1 MSLPNHLQLGDDNF
15 LNLQNY
21 GSDPDF
27 LYFSSLK
34 ETVGVCEK
42 SIQHDVKELNLSTP
56 FESLNQTVDFS
67 ESALE
72 KLREKSIKQIDQ
84 QTNIFTKSLKN
95 QNSEYHFRNS
105 IQINQNLKNKSQNSF
120 GLVEDFDS
128 EIQKIKDC
136 ALDQWNFNK
145 LKGNNPSKWPFD
157 LSDFIK
163 DIKKQPLLSQFN
175 EPEFFNQEF
184 INKVK
189 QVIKQN
195 LAVLQESQVDQK
207 NRKSA
212 LDLIIDSTIAIFY
225 VNFNRGS
232 FEDLVQLLDIIEES
246 KQLLTDAEQD
256 IFIQRFSAV
265 VNPCFDKIEKQIKMG
280 SKLHYMRNLC
290 DQGGFKVSSFQQ
302 FCKQSF
308 FTTSMTTDGTYL
320 YIYISSAD
328 GGIYK
333 IGTGNDN
340 TIPGK
345 VYVSQQVSK
354 QEEICWIYLKGS
366 LYLRTSTKEQSGLI
380 DIYNCDTL
388 ELVDTIQ
395 LKNEDI
401 FEGTQQQQLNKNFP
415 LLSDGDYLYII
426 GKKIVVQN
434 LKETKA
440 PEAKDLIP
448 APPPPFTNL
457 TQINEDKKKEKIK
470 APEQPQV
477 EEQAAQKIV
486 KKIKAKATKSNTP
499 ATTQIQPPEDNEQIR
514 MIEFY
519 LYKYDIE
526 SPMIEKKKEK
536 VEEEFI
542 QIDEYQLLGIQE
554 QYQPDL
560 NKQPS
565 QVQQQ
570 QQPQQ
575 QPQDQNQEK
584 QQPDQEKNQQQQ
596 PEQKKE
602 EEQQKQNSTQS
613 LEKESKKI
621 DVNKIQEEQKKD
633 GSKTTIPQ
641 TPSSKQEIKKEQ
653 KKVKYGI
660 IQKTLLAQ
668 SEIAQ
673 ETQKTIKNTS
683 DIVVKEYSI
692 ILPLNVSCSLW
703 TMNKDQITLYSEQ
716 GIKIFSKNPKDIHEI
731 DPQAYFKFMKS
742 IKNNENVSE
751 ANNQFLNK
759 IFQGDEQS
767 INSLKESNDFLAKFN
782 HTIRFTSKDKSA
794 TMYQEIQ
801 KSFQQNNQQ
810 ILQHNGQTSLQIEG
824 KKLSM
829 KKEESVRKDS
839 STQPLVAAATAADK
853 KAQCSL
859 GKKLM
864 KTTLIT
870 KLDNN
875 KKIHQNNPSYHV
887 CYDIKNGVYYVLN
900 WLLNPYTNVFP
911 SLITLVYDQNKYID
925 QKIHSYIDKVEAL
938 SRFSTNLTVQNEN
951 QTSNNHHIFEEF
963 SIHFMKKLLVLQR
976 YRLEFPWKL
985 NRWDYTYGYS
995 LSELNSKKSNSSSS
1009 LSSIAAEEKKILSRQ
1024 KTKLLQRL
1032 NKQLEYQ
1039 KPLIQ
1044 KEREQLKS
1052 QYKALREI
1060 QKIYAFCIN
1069 GSLETFNYIYQKIVS
1084 FLDKFDKS
1092 SNLAQRKA
1100 TLLLTSLFYWLKH
1113 CQLLAIREQSIDEN
1127 FSLLIQKFFSLL
1139 QDQQV
1144 SLDIKQIIV
1153 MIIHESWS
1161 FLTKNHQNQINILN
1175 QIKNIQSNIKDTT
1188 LSENLNWIEIL
1199 YKNQVD
1205 VCQSIIKDFPLK
1217 EYMVEQI
1224 KEQDVIDQVDQNTNF
1239 NNIYRRNR
1247 YLKVTQ
1253 KTFCEP
1259 LARLLFDDIT
1269 YGKELLIYHS
1279 SFEDLY
1285 DQLFVYPQ
1293 KSPKAQENSQQDAQK
1308 KETEEEEEEDIYI
1321 SQSQIE
1327 QHKEYSQ
1334 TFWKM
1339 IEDEAISSC
1348 SVSDS
1353 NTQQQKFQSGLLLWK
1368 LVRYL
1373 IEEFQMQL
1381 LKIKNG
1387 QIEWEQRNKI
1397 SKKFINLIE
1406 SALECLAQNIKTLQ
1420 AASKDYLRQL
1430 IQQINGCLALYLQ
1443 LSFAS
1448 SISVYPKSID
1458 IFYTLK
1464 KIFAHMKKVLMVEK
1478 GAPQQNDG
1486 TVNQE
1491 QNENLPS
1498 ELCFAE
1504 NIYANHSEGLDQ
1516 TIEKV
1521 FETNHPY
1528 ERGKVIQFE
1537 QNMFPGAI
1545 AIAIHF
1551 DKRCQSDA
1559 SNDFLQ
1565 ISGWYDY
1572 QKGTQT
1578 GYNIQSREG
1587 LGKTFKL
1594 SGKAVPKRQLI
1605 LLGNIIQ
1612 VEFHSSGHA
1621 KDEKSL
1627 SRWGYK
1633 ISARPIYG
1641 MNKKMWSEDEASEEF
1656 KKIIDIF
1663 GNEDLLTEWLNTMKL
1678 CIISISEAIKNI
1690 SQNSIVPAKEKNL
1703 NSFLK
1708 LAILKNG
1715 YSSKN
1720 REDYLV
1726 RFEDFSTNPAQGLWD
1741 ISNVVATQ
1749 GFEQALAIFQ
1759 KFQVLT
1765 AHENTHSSLKQ
1776 EMYSKLYRQ
1785 LSDDYVERCFK
1796 FNFYKEKQEQH
1807 QDAEPTVASINWNVQ
1822 VTNQILSSYIKQ
1834 IQEKQGEFYNFY
1846 QEVTSKLKDPTQYT
1860 HEKIRPTF
1868 KKEFKELWFQCEALL
1883 FLACLYHCGLI
1894 QIGLSQSK
1902 EYIIDHLQ
1910 GLQTTRNEIIA
1921 KMLNLV
1927 QQEKEFQHTIESLY
1941 EAKVEFDDEQNKMLE
1956 EKKAKLEK
1964 IQKEEQLKKKQQE
1977 EAAQKPAILSK
1988 PTEKIIKQG
1997 KKIKFVRQG
2006 PPASSTDK
2014 AKSSLPQKDVVN
2026 QASSQKTEKDSEKE
2040 QQKLQNGEK
2049 RVPKRV
2055 ERIEDDNEEEKEQIE
2070 SDEEIQ
2076 EDIEYNRQLKRTA
2089 SRKALNKQMSYKEE
2103 EQQFQPELETFLW
2116 DKFQKRYGGGNNDA
2130 LKQLCESRNI
2140 SYDEDDILTTT
2151 KKIYNIC
2158 KQTLMKLVKNQKEA
2172 SKTQNGSQ
2180 SQLQI
2185 LEQRSAYEKIGVQI
2199 AQKCLFLLSLNYK
2212 QAYAQSTLSQTNQ
2225 SIDGSVTDVMDDLPD
2240 LAGGLS
2246 RGDSTFSDLDIKPVG
2261 VNRSISQPINE
2272 KTIDKDK
2279 LRSFRAWV
2287 DSYQKWKQYRKQD
2300 DVPEIFEQ
2308 TEEYNE
2314 LYSTYNYNPLKSIA
2328 FFLCSNVQC
2337 DDIKTILDH
2346 QDYRCS
2352 RRIASISLLNSVYP
2366 LASNTCFERYVIGI
2380 VNDLLGCDLH
2390 QDVTCAGRNLKELY
2404 VEELKTSFTKSI
2416 EVINKKVEKMMK
2428 IRLQDMIIQLQKVKF
2443 ENKMNIGLNGVLQ
2456 EQLKTINLALADI
2469 LTMVSG
2475 TSDLLWKIR
2484 RLTSQGNSQSG
2495 STSSNPQNYDQ
2506 YWAGLNTFFS
2516 NLLSVGLISTSFSQM
2531 YNKFEDIV
2539 LLVNYM
2545 NHLVENILNKV
2556 IQSAPYRYV
2565 EVLIEVIHN
2574 HITKEFGLQK
2584 IANREENKKENYEI
2598 NARIFLRIFD
2608 PVGQLRLS
2616 FLLQT
2621 LEYCLSKRY
2630 SPMREKQKQ
2639 AKKNVTSE
2647 LPIFYELTQS
2657 LLFYAY
2663 QSETPVQVRLVL
2675 RCLKRL
2681 SHLFIVNQEQNEN
2694 NNILSSP
2701 FNPKYFF
2708 YEVQNLQEISI
2719 HCSKELQQN
2728 YMQILQSIPKPELKK
2743 TYLEYSKP
2751 SSKVFPLHYINLLF
2765 EKIGNYILNE
2775 KSEQNE
2781 PSLRKSLIKLL
2792 TRVQI
2797 SNQFKNRNSSLY
2809 LTFNSDQNKKRDK
2822 NIPVAEKSDNQSNSY
2837 IVLGQLSEEEDLT
2850 FLLKV
2855 LYYWE
2860 ELYPTSTSLSLPKTV
2875 ETYLEQKKILD
2886 QKKETLQK
2894 VLFVYFFQIFN
2905 YYQLFFQTTATQN
2918 QAEKADADA
2927 SSAHT
2932 QRLHKLMDKIFIALP
2947 EINGISE
2954 KEEEL
2959 PVGWQLNYIGLFND
2973 LTVFQGDTKRGKIKK
2988 KVKQVWQNLGIATL
3002 MKKMDQA
3009 DKDIKEFEE
3018 ADTIETKME
3027 IIKAKNFIH
3036 RIQAHLKD
3044 IQTIASLF
3052 NIFGYGPMFD
3062 FLPQDKAQELASLV
3076 NYGIKN
3082 QLKPIPLDGIKE
3094 SYKKI
3099 IDPNDISLPRTEK
3112 KSVVAKDIEH
3122 EKQSQMVVQ
3131 ICSGSIF
3138 PQYEIGIDIITSL
3151 SSKESFFTEA
3161 NAQSI
3166 IQTHCKGG
3174 QSTNNIVSDLI
3185 EFFRYLCIN
3194 NQSQFNL
3201 QQDNLKLSLESIIT
3215 KNWESEFSPLDRSVI
3230 TGILNVVGGWPQ
3242 SVRQTAKCIL
3252 NNVDYE
3258 QDTEC
3263 VLSGGIGSGQQKCNI
3278 ISTCSPTV
3286 AVQTVQLRNIT
3297 PMYEEEWAIDKFDC
3311 FSELFQAIQKCAVLM
3326 NGANIGQSQKQKT
3339 PEPKKVEEQ
3348 KEQKLVEE
3356 SEKLKPG
3363 SESEKQ
3369 EQEIPDSKE
3378 TAQNQQSSP
3387 PETSKQESESKAIAE
3402 EEEKVL
3408 QQQYQW
3414 RIRVGLLM
3422 RFLLQIAN
3430 KLEWNRAVEK
3440 NLLTKEQGLKL
3451 LEIIDSMC
3459 KQGLSQEKMNSIA
3472 CEEEFISSWEQY
3484 IDKNQSAL
3492 EWIKFPKM
3500 FNRQKKKYNFL
3511 KDSSENFPSLK
3522 KLTSSQ
3528 AADETGDLREFIFS
3542 PSPYIEQLPQDQ
3554 PEISENKL
3562 LKYWEKFVI
3571 PKIYDFVKSTLK
3583 PYELEDFFEQ
3593 IRYPL
3598 RKGDQTRAMNVAY
3611 IICEKNLPSGVVLPD
3626 ANHDWST
3633 ISIEDVRVGQWL
3645 LACIINK
3652 KTNSLLTPFFSREK
3666 QLAGGIT
3673 NIPVLAIGIDAR
3685 NSAVLCLYQDHDRS
3699 HLISVWIPVTC
3710 LKNPEQPIRPPASSY
3725 SVNYI
3730 SETFLQSMIRS
3741 ITVLSRQVLLQ
3752 FFSLGTNALTQLP
3765 TVDVLVKENNLLND
3779 LRLSFLEIIR
3789 SSIIEEIVD
3798 DPLFGWIKTNGSILY
3813 LQSDLYKQIKQSH
3826 SHISFVP
3833 KQENDQF
3840 AQLRS
3845 HIKHDTSAH
3854 HDHQAHLY
3862 PFKKLRQIQ
3871 HFIDWAG
3878 LENKTTINLLFD
3890 FIMQSFKPQ
3899 ITLINRY
3906 VQDINIVNLAQTNSP
3921 DGQVQNSSN
3930 SKPFRLCQFEGPDA
3944 EQIGAIILSFRKDAF
3959 LGVYSG
3965 LKFFEDEL
3973 GINKISQLNAGK
3985 QSKKSIEPMI
3995 FKGRDVYCSYYF
4007 NKHQLSPLEQD
4018 SNQSTLPCVIYGIP
4032 KDWNMVCWLIDSV
4045 SSSLMKNK
4053 DDKES
4058 LEKLGKIM
4066 TLLTDSF
4073 DYLKGPCIVKQLLAK
4088 LIIRTARKLR
4098 FLVRSQIYSGVLTPH
4113 SNELIKQHWQVFGVK
4128 QEFIKNNITK
4138 ANEIKARFNQDTN
4151 LYSSFTQDYIEMLQT
4166 LTVPIL
4172 HQKDDLFT
4180 INPKQLLSDNQDSQ
4194 NLPKWLEVGA
4204 NLQILMNFFEDQG
4217 LLSNEIYTKFL
4228 NIQVEFENLQQERI
4242 VMIKN
4247 LPSEWTIE
4255 ETRSHVLFVLEKSKL
4270 RVLNPSSDIFVL
4282 SEDQYKHLQSKQKQ
4296 SDELEVPQN
4305 QQSIQSK
4312 SQKMCIVIPDGSA
4325 VLDLEEVAQEKKR
4338 EQEEKEK
4345 LEVQQN
4351 GTDKEAEGS
4360 QAQQSQAQAHPE
4372 FWSCET
4378 CTLQN
4383 VWESQIC
4390 DACESPKPEN
4400 IPLQNDDKGGDD
4412 KKENENLQDS
4422 EANEI
4427 PLDEILENERK
4438 EEIEKVNKFLE
4449 NMKSFVN
4456 DYYASKKQALSNQI
4470 TELVNQKKIL
4480 DDTFNK
4486 EKDQLEQEIKKKSL
4500 KDQKKLEKQ
4509 KLLEESRKRKEDKRK
4524 SSSKKQSKDSSVRN
4538 STVSSNNATGS
4549 NLQEQI
4555 TLQQLEEQL
4564 KNEETKY
4571 SSQTQEI
4578 DQKKQKID
4586 SEIQAI
4592 EQLQDSCLT
4601 LSGQN
4606 SVIQNQHTQLLERF
4620 LCLRFLDESQVKVKQ
4635 SVLNKFDQRCQNLS
4649 SRFLEELANQLN
4661 ISEYRNHKNIQNKFI
4676 SLILDGKAMEAIKIL
4691 SKLGLDI
4698 HLDYVAHTKGDQ
4710 KLVLPA
4716 QLLSQLVQFVEIE
4729 VCKETKMVLK
4739 YNSTNIRFHLSSYN
4753 LSEHE
4758 NPIGYSSESSVLPY
4772 KKLTEQPLADL
4783 RFSWALLKLIN
4794 KFLQQNVSLLNMSSK
4809 EEPLDSHTQAQKYK
4823 NGGKLHLSISDQL
4836 SENRSFWLSPIKID
4850 LSQKVL
4856 NMTSIKRDSVPK
4868 VQVERLKLQRASDA
4882 AAQAVSSQGQ
4892 NQANDIFSHHNTKT
4906 QNFKNIVSNL
4916 HKEDFLFTKAFDQIK
4931 DFSVTLLRP
4940 VKPTG
4945 TDPFIAFETIFK
4957 GELVMGE
4964 SGPYR
4969 QFFADIS
4976 SELQPNVL
4984 SAHQRQLNLLLPST
4998 NNLSKLGDARDKY
5011 VVNPSAKSSYQLQLF
5026 EFLGVLM
5033 GTCVRTGTH
5042 LTLDLPQIL
5051 WKQLVGEEITLDDLE
5066 EVDRPVFDMIKFID
5080 SCEKTVFQESFF
5092 ETYTT
5097 TLSDL
5102 STKELK
5108 KNGSKINV
5116 TYEDRQDYIARV
5128 VEAKIRESS
5137 LQIQAIKNGLT
5148 QIVPQSL
5155 LNTVRSADLE
5165 MWVCGRKRVDF
5176 DLLKRHTIYS
5186 PSINENTPHIKYLW
5200 EVLHELSH
5208 TESLRFVK
5216 FCWGQERLPANDE
5229 EFERNQIRFMIKPA
5243 TYQTYQPD
5251 KALPKADTC
5260 FFNLELPAYTTKQAL
5275 KTQLLIAINTDCDSM
5290 NAEDPIVLDPEPNY
5304 GGDPGNYSSDEE
5316 CE

>member
-1 MSLPNHLQLGDDNF
+1 MSLPNHIQLGDDNF

-56 FESLNQTVDFS
+56 FESLNQTVEFS

-95 QNSEYHFRNS
+95 QTSEYHFRNS
-105 IQINQNLKNKSQNSF
+105 IQINQNLKNKCQNSF

-232 FEDLVQLLDIIEES
+232 FEDLIQLLDIIEES
-246 KQLLTDAEQD
+246 KQLLNEAEQD
-256 IFIQRFSAV
+256 TFIQRFSAV
-265 VNPCFDKIEKQIKMG
+265 INPCFDKIEKQIKMG

-302 FCKQSF
+302 FYKQSF

-333 IGTGNDN
+333 IGTGNNN

-354 QEEICWIYLKGS
+354 SEEVCWVYLKGS

-401 FEGTQQQQLNKNFP
+401 FEGAQQQQLNKNFP

-426 GKKIVVQN
+426 GKKLVVQN

-440 PEAKDLIP
+440 AETKDQIP
-448 APPPPFTNL
+448 VPPPQNL
-457 TQINEDKKKEKIK
+457 TQISEEKKKEKIK
-470 APEQPQV
+470 GAEQPQA
-477 EEQAAQKIV
+477 EEQAAQKLV
-486 KKIKAKATKSNTP
+486 KKIKAKATKASTST
-499 ATTQIQPPEDNEQIR
+499 TTQTQPPEDNEQIR

-536 VEEEFI
+536 VEEELI

-554 QYQPDL
+554 QYQIDL

-570 QQPQQ
+570 QAQQ

-584 QQPDQEKNQQQQ
+584 QQPDQEKNQQQ
-596 PEQKKE
+596 PEQKKD
-602 EEQQKQNSTQS
+602 EEQQKENGAQL

-641 TPSSKQEIKKEQ
+641 TPSSKKEQ

-673 ETQKTIKNTS
+673 ETQKNIKNTS
-683 DIVVKEYSI
+683 DIVVKEFSI
-692 ILPLNVSCSLW
+692 ILPLNVSSSLW

-731 DPQAYFKFMKS
+731 DPQAYFKFMNS
-742 IKNNENVSE
+742 LKNNENEAE

-759 IFQGDEQS
+759 LFQGDEQS
-767 INSLKESNDFLAKFN
+767 ISSLKESNDFLAKFN
-782 HTIRFTSKDKSA
+782 HTIRFTSKDKS
-794 TMYQEIQ
+794 TTVYQELQ
-801 KSFQQNNQQ
+801 KSYQQNVQQ
-810 ILQHNGQTSLQIEG
+810 MTQINGQASLQIEG

-839 STQPLVAAATAADK
+839 GNQPLVAATAADK
-853 KAQCSL
+853 KVQSSS
-859 GKKLM
+859 GKRLM

-925 QKIHSYIDKVEAL
+925 QKIHSYIDKVETL
-938 SRFSTNLTVQNEN
+938 NSFSTNLTGQNEN
-951 QTSNNHHIFEEF
+951 QTSNNHIFEEF

-985 NRWDYTYGYS
+985 NRWDYIYGYS
-995 LSELNSKKSNSSSS
+995 LNELNSKKSNSSAT
-1009 LSSIAAEEKKILSRQ
+1009 SSIAAEEKKILSRQ

-1052 QYKALREI
+1052 QQKALREI

-1069 GSLETFNYIYQKIVS
+1069 GSIETFNYIYQKIVS
-1084 FLDKFDKS
+1084 FLGSFDKF

-1100 TLLLTSLFYWLKH
+1100 TLLLTSLLYWLKH
-1113 CQLLAIREQSIDEN
+1113 SQLLAIREQSIDEN
-1127 FSLLIQKFFSLL
+1127 FTLLIQKFFNLL

-1144 SLDIKQIIV
+1144 SLEIKQLVV

-1161 FLTKNHQNQINILN
+1161 FLTKNHKNQINILN
-1175 QIKNIQSNIKDTT
+1175 QIKNIQSSIKETT
-1188 LSENLNWIEIL
+1188 LSENLNWIELL

-1224 KEQDVIDQVDQNTNF
+1224 KEQDVVDQVDQNTNF
-1239 NNIYRRNR
+1239 NNIYRRNK

-1269 YGKELLIYHS
+1269 YGKDLLIYHS

-1285 DQLFVYPQ
+1285 DQLFVYPEKPPQ
-1293 KSPKAQENSQQDAQK
+1293 AQESSQQDSKK
-1308 KETEEEEEEDIYI
+1308 KEIEEEEEEDIYI

-1327 QHKEYSQ
+1327 QHKEFSQ

-1348 SVSDS
+1348 SISDS
-1353 NTQQQKFQSGLLLWK
+1353 TSQQKFQSGLLLWK

-1373 IEEFQMQL
+1373 LEEFQMQL

-1387 QIEWEQRNKI
+1387 QVEWEQRYKI
-1397 SKKFINLIE
+1397 SKKFINLME
-1406 SALECLAQNIKTLQ
+1406 SAVECLSQNIKTLQ
-1420 AASKDYLRQL
+1420 AASKEYLRQL

-1464 KIFAHMKKVLMVEK
+1464 KIFAHMKKVLMIEK
-1478 GAPQQNDG
+1478 GAAQQNESSISQD
-1486 TVNQE
+1486 
-1491 QNENLPS
+1491 QNENLPQ

-1504 NIYANHSEGLDQ
+1504 QIYANHSEGLDQ

-1605 LLGNIIQ
+1605 LLGNTIQ

-1641 MNKKMWSEDEASEEF
+1641 MNKKMWSEEEASEEF
-1656 KKIIDIF
+1656 KKIIDRF

-1678 CIISISEAIKNI
+1678 CVISISEAIKNI
-1690 SQNSIVPAKEKNL
+1690 SQNSIVSAKEKNL

-1749 GFEQALAIFQ
+1749 GFEQALAVFQ
-1759 KFQVLT
+1759 KFQLPT
-1765 AHENTHSSLKQ
+1765 THENTHSSLKQ
-1776 EMYSKLYRQ
+1776 EMYFKLYRQ

-1796 FNFYKEKQEQH
+1796 FNFCKEKQDLN
-1807 QDAEPTVASINWNVQ
+1807 QDSEPTVASINWNVQ
-1822 VTNQILSSYIKQ
+1822 VSNQILSSYIKQ

-1846 QEVTSKLKDPTQYT
+1846 QEVTSRLKDPIQYT

-1941 EAKVEFDDEQNKMLE
+1941 EAKVEFDDEQNKILE
-1956 EKKAKLEK
+1956 EKKAQLEK
-1964 IQKEEQLKKKQQE
+1964 IEQEEQLKKKQQE
-1977 EAAQKPAILSK
+1977 EAAQKSVVQSK
-1988 PTEKIIKQG
+1988 PTEKIVKQG

-2006 PPASSTDK
+2006 PPISSTNK
-2014 AKSSLPQKDVVN
+2014 PKSSQPQKEVAN
-2026 QASSQKTEKDSEKE
+2026 QQASQASTLKTEKNNEKE
-2040 QQKLQNGEK
+2040 LQKMQNGEK
-2049 RVPKRV
+2049 KVSKRV
-2055 ERIEDDNEEEKEQIE
+2055 ERIEYGDEEEKEQIE

-2076 EDIEYNRQLKRTA
+2076 EDIDFNRQLKRTA
-2089 SRKALNKQMSYKEE
+2089 SRKALNKQMSQKEE
-2103 EQQFQPELETFLW
+2103 EELEFQPQLESFLW
-2116 DKFQKRYGGGNNDA
+2116 EKFQKRYGGGNNDA
-2130 LKQLCESRNI
+2130 LKQLCESRSI

-2158 KQTLMKLVKNQKEA
+2158 KQTLIKLLKSQKEA
-2172 SKTQNGSQ
+2172 SKTQNESQ
-2180 SQLQI
+2180 TQLHS
-2185 LEQRSAYEKIGVQI
+2185 LEQRSAYEIIGVQI

-2212 QAYAQSTLSQTNQ
+2212 QAYAQSTSSQTNQ
-2225 SIDGSVTDVMDDLPD
+2225 SIDGSVTDMMDDLPD

-2314 LYSTYNYNPLKSIA
+2314 LYSIHNYNPLKSIA
-2328 FFLCSNVQC
+2328 FFLCSNVNC

-2352 RRIASISLLNSVYP
+2352 RRIASISLLNSVYS

-2428 IRLQDMIIQLQKVKF
+2428 IRLQDMIIQVQKVKF
-2443 ENKMNIGLNGVLQ
+2443 ENKMNIGLNGILQ

-2484 RLTSQGNSQSG
+2484 RLTSQGNSQSS
-2495 STSSNPQNYDQ
+2495 STSSNSQNNDQ

-2574 HITKEFGLQK
+2574 HILKEYGLQK
-2584 IANREENKKENYEI
+2584 ITGGDESKKENYEI

-2639 AKKNVTSE
+2639 AKKSVNSD
-2647 LPIFYELTQS
+2647 LPFFYELTQS

-2675 RCLKRL
+2675 RCLKQL
-2681 SHLFIVNQEQNEN
+2681 SHLFNVSQDQPDN

-2708 YEVQNLQEISI
+2708 YEVQNLQEIST
-2719 HCSKELQQN
+2719 HCSKELSQN
-2728 YMQILQSIPKPELKK
+2728 YMQILQSIPKPLLKK
-2743 TYLEYSKP
+2743 TYLEYNKP
-2751 SSKVFPLHYINLLF
+2751 SSSIFPLHYINLLF

-2775 KSEQNE
+2775 KVNEKGEQNE
-2781 PSLRKSLIKLL
+2781 PTLRQSLINLL
-2792 TRVQI
+2792 TKTQI
-2797 SNQFKNRNSSLY
+2797 SNQYKNRSGSLY
-2809 LTFNSDQNKKRDK
+2809 LQFNQDQNKKRDK
-2822 NIPVAEKSDNQSNSY
+2822 SLPAAEKSEHSSNTY

-2875 ETYLEQKKILD
+2875 EAYLEQKKISD

-2894 VLFVYFFQIFN
+2894 S
-2905 YYQLFFQTTATQN
+2905 TAASQN
-2918 QAEKADADA
+2918 QAEKADNDGNN
-2927 SSAHT
+2927 AHT

-2959 PVGWQLNYIGLFND
+2959 PVGWQFNYIGLFSD

-2988 KVKQVWQNLGIATL
+2988 KVKQVWQNSGLVALI
-3002 MKKMDQA
+3002 KKMEQA

-3018 ADTIETKME
+3018 TDTIETKME

-3062 FLPQDKAQELASLV
+3062 FLPQDKAQELAALV
-3076 NYGIKN
+3076 NFGIKN
-3082 QLKPIPLDGIKE
+3082 QLKNIPLDGIKE
-3094 SYKKI
+3094 QYKKI
-3099 IDPNDISLPRTEK
+3099 IDPHDITIPRTEK
-3112 KSVVAKDIEH
+3112 KSVVAKDPEPD
-3122 EKQSQMVVQ
+3122 KQSQMVVQ

-3194 NQSQFNL
+3194 DENQFNL
-3201 QQDNLKLSLESIIT
+3201 QQSNLKLCLESIIA

-3230 TGILNVVGGWPQ
+3230 AGILNVVGGWPQ

-3263 VLSGGIGSGQQKCNI
+3263 VLSGGIGSGQKKCNI

-3311 FSELFQAIQKCAVLM
+3311 FSQLFQAIQKCASLM
-3326 NGANIGQSQKQKT
+3326 NGANIGQPQKQQT
-3339 PEPKKVEEQ
+3339 PEPKKGEEQ
-3348 KEQKLVEE
+3348 KEQKTVEE
-3356 SEKLKPG
+3356 SEKPKSG
-3363 SESEKQ
+3363 SEGEKQ

-3378 TAQNQQSSP
+3378 ASQNQQTAP
-3387 PETSKQESESKAIAE
+3387 TDISKQESQSQAIPE

-3500 FNRQKKKYNFL
+3500 FNRQKKNYSFL

-3542 PSPYIEQLPQDQ
+3542 PSPYIDQLPQDQ

-3645 LACIINK
+3645 LASIINK

-3666 QLAGGIT
+3666 LLAGGIT

-3725 SVNYI
+3725 SLNYI
-3730 SETFLQSMIRS
+3730 SESFLQSMIRS

-3752 FFSLGTNALTQLP
+3752 FFSLGSNALTQLP

-3845 HIKHDTSAH
+3845 HIKHDTSTH

-3985 QSKKSIEPMI
+3985 QSKKSIEPMM

-4066 TLLTDSF
+4066 TLLTESF

-4098 FLVRSQIYSGVLTPH
+4098 FLVRSQIYSGVLIPNQ
-4113 SNELIKQHWQVFGVK
+4113 NEQIKQHWQVFGVK
-4128 QEFIKNNITK
+4128 QEFVKNNIVK
-4138 ANEIKARFNQDTN
+4138 ANEIKSRFNQETN

-4166 LTVPIL
+4166 LTVPII
-4172 HQKDDLFT
+4172 HQKEDLFT
-4180 INPKQLLSDNQDSQ
+4180 INPKQLLSENQDGQ
-4194 NLPKWLEVGA
+4194 NIPKWLEVGA

-4228 NIQVEFENLQQERI
+4228 NIQVEFENLQQEGI

-4255 ETRSHVLFVLEKSKL
+4255 ETRAHVLSVLEKSKL
-4270 RVLNPSSDIFVL
+4270 RVLNPSSDIFVI
-4282 SEDQYKHLQSKQKQ
+4282 SEDQYKHIQLKQKQ

-4305 QQSIQSK
+4305 QQSIQNK
-4312 SQKMCIVIPDGSA
+4312 SQKMCIILTDGSA

-4345 LEVQQN
+4345 LEAQQN

-4383 VWESQIC
+4383 AWESQIC

-4412 KKENENLQDS
+4412 KKDNENQQDL

-4427 PLDEILENERK
+4427 PLEEILENERK

-4449 NMKSFVN
+4449 SMKSFVN
-4456 DYYASKKQALSNQI
+4456 DYYTNKKQTLSVQI
-4470 TELVNQKKIL
+4470 TELVNQKIIL
-4480 DDTFNK
+4480 DESFAK

-4509 KLLEESRKRKEDKRK
+4509 KLLEKSKKRKEDKKK
-4524 SSSKKQSKDSSVRN
+4524 SSSVKSSKDSKTSN
-4538 STVSSNNATGS
+4538 STSDITANN
-4549 NLQEQI
+4549 NQQEQI

-4564 KNEETKY
+4564 KNEQAKY

-4578 DQKKQKID
+4578 DQKKQAIE

-4592 EQLQDSCLT
+4592 EKLQDSCQT
-4601 LSGQN
+4601 FSGQN
-4606 SVIQNQHTQLLERF
+4606 AVVQNQHTQLLERF

-4649 SRFLEELANQLN
+4649 SKFLEELASQMN
-4661 ISEYRNHKNIQNKFI
+4661 ISEYRNHKNIQNKFV
-4676 SLILDGKAMEAIKIL
+4676 SLILDGKALEAIKIL

-4698 HLDYVAHTKGDQ
+4698 HLDYVAHTKADQ

-4753 LSEHE
+4753 LSEQE
-4758 NPIGYSSESSVLPY
+4758 NPIGYSSQSSILQY

-4794 KFLQQNVSLLNMSSK
+4794 KFLQKNVSLLNMSSK

-4823 NGGKLHLSISDQL
+4823 NGGKLDLSVSDQL

-4882 AAQAVSSQGQ
+4882 AAQAVSSSGQ

-4906 QNFKNIVSNL
+4906 QNFKNIVSNH

-5102 STKELK
+5102 STVELK

-5148 QIVPQSL
+5148 QIIPQSL

-5165 MWVCGRKRVDF
+5165 MWVCGRKKVDF

-5260 FFNLELPAYTTKQAL
+5260 FFNLELPAYTTKVAL

-5290 NAEDPIVLDPEPNY
+5290 NAEDPIALDPEPNY

>member
-1 MSLPNHLQLGDDNF
+1 MSLPNHIQLGDDNF

-34 ETVGVCEK
+34 ETIGVCEK

-56 FESLNQTVDFS
+56 FESLNQTVEFS

-95 QNSEYHFRNS
+95 QISEYHFRNS

-195 LAVLQESQVDQK
+195 LAVLQQSQVEQK

-232 FEDLVQLLDIIEES
+232 FEDLIQILDIIEES
-246 KQLLTDAEQD
+246 KQLLNEAEQD

-302 FCKQSF
+302 FYKQSF

-333 IGTGNDN
+333 VGTGNNN

-345 VYVSQQVSK
+345 VYASQQVSK
-354 QEEICWIYLKGS
+354 QEEICWTYLKGS

-388 ELVDTIQ
+388 EQVDTIQ

-401 FEGTQQQQLNKNFP
+401 FEGAQQQQLNKNFP

-434 LKETKA
+434 LKDTKA

-448 APPPPFTNL
+448 VPPPPNL

-470 APEQPQV
+470 APEQPQA
-477 EEQAAQKIV
+477 EEQASQKLV
-486 KKIKAKATKSNTP
+486 KKIKAKATKSSTS
-499 ATTQIQPPEDNEQIR
+499 AVTQTQPPEDNEQIR

-554 QYQPDL
+554 QYQPEL

-570 QQPQQ
+570 QPQQ
-575 QPQDQNQEK
+575 QPQDLNQEK
-584 QQPDQEKNQQQQ
+584 QQPEQEKNQQQ
-596 PEQKKE
+596 PDQKNE
-602 EEQQKQNSTQS
+602 EEQQKQSSIQL

-641 TPSSKQEIKKEQ
+641 TPSSKQDVKKEQ
-653 KKVKYGI
+653 KKTKFGI

-673 ETQKTIKNTS
+673 ETQKNIKNTS
-683 DIVVKEYSI
+683 DIVVKEHSI

-731 DPQAYFKFMKS
+731 DPQAYFKFMNS
-742 IKNNENVSE
+742 IKNNENLSE

-767 INSLKESNDFLAKFN
+767 LNSLKESNDFLAKFN

-801 KSFQQNNQQ
+801 KSFQQNIQQ
-810 ILQHNGQTSLQIEG
+810 MQQLNGQASLQIEG

-829 KKEESVRKDS
+829 KKEESIRKDS
-839 STQPLVAAATAADK
+839 GTQPLVATATDK
-853 KAQCSL
+853 KAQSSS
-859 GKKLM
+859 GKRLM

-870 KLDNN
+870 KLDSN

-911 SLITLVYDQNKYID
+911 SLITLVFDQNKYID
-925 QKIHSYIDKVEAL
+925 QKLHSYIDKVDTL
-938 SRFSTNLTVQNEN
+938 NNFSSNIASQSEN
-951 QTSNNHHIFEEF
+951 QTSNSHIFEEF
-963 SIHFMKKLLVLQR
+963 SIHFMKKLLILQR

-995 LSELNSKKSNSSSS
+995 LSELNSKKSNSTASSS
-1009 LSSIAAEEKKILSRQ
+1009 VIAAEEKKLLSRQ

-1052 QYKALREI
+1052 QQKALREI

-1069 GSLETFNYIYQKIVS
+1069 GSVETFNYIYQKIVS
-1084 FLDKFDKS
+1084 FLDSFDKS

-1100 TLLLTSLFYWLKH
+1100 ILLLTSLLYWLKH
-1113 CQLLAIREQSIDEN
+1113 CQLLTIREQQMDEK
-1127 FSLLIQKFFSLL
+1127 FSLLIQKFFNLL

-1144 SLDIKQIIV
+1144 SVDIKQLMITIIQ
-1153 MIIHESWS
+1153 ESWS

-1175 QIKNIQSNIKDTT
+1175 QIKNIQSSIKDTN
-1188 LSENLNWIEIL
+1188 LSDNLNWIEIL

-1205 VCQSIIKDFPLK
+1205 VCQSILKDFPLK

-1224 KEQDVIDQVDQNTNF
+1224 KESDVVDEVDQNTNI

-1259 LARLLFDDIT
+1259 IARLLFDDIT
-1269 YGKELLIYHS
+1269 YCKEILIYHS

-1285 DQLFVYPQ
+1285 DQLFVYPE
-1293 KSPKAQENSQQDAQK
+1293 KSPKTLENSQLDAKK
-1308 KETEEEEEEDIYI
+1308 KEIEEDEEDIYI

-1327 QHKEYSQ
+1327 KHKEYSQ

-1348 SVSDS
+1348 QISDI
-1353 NTQQQKFQSGLLLWK
+1353 TLQQNFKSGLLLWK

-1373 IEEFQMQL
+1373 LEEFQIQL

-1387 QIEWEQRNKI
+1387 QIEWEQRYKI
-1397 SKKFINLIE
+1397 SKRFINLIE
-1406 SALECLAQNIKTLQ
+1406 SALECLAQNIKNIQT

-1430 IQQINGCLALYLQ
+1430 IQEINGCLALYLQ

-1464 KIFAHMKKVLMVEK
+1464 KIFAHMKKILMVEK
-1478 GAPQQNDG
+1478 GSVQQNEG
-1486 TVNQE
+1486 TTNSD
-1491 QNENLPS
+1491 QNDNLPS

-1504 NIYANHSEGLDQ
+1504 QIYANHSEGLDQ

-1605 LLGNIIQ
+1605 LLGNTIQ

-1641 MNKKMWSEDEASEEF
+1641 MNKKMWSEEEASEEF
-1656 KKIIDIF
+1656 KKIIDRF

-1690 SQNSIVPAKEKNL
+1690 SQNSIVSAKEKNL
-1703 NSFLK
+1703 NNFLK

-1759 KFQVLT
+1759 KFQVPT
-1765 AHENTHSSLKQ
+1765 THENTHSSLKQ
-1776 EMYSKLYRQ
+1776 DLYFKLYRQ

-1796 FNFYKEKQEQH
+1796 YNFCKEKQEQN
-1807 QDAEPTVASINWNVQ
+1807 QDTEPTIASINWNVQ
-1822 VTNQILSSYIKQ
+1822 VTNSILSSYIKQ

-1846 QEVTSKLKDPTQYT
+1846 QEVSSKLKDPTQYT

-1941 EAKVEFDDEQNKMLE
+1941 EAKVEFDDEQNKILQ
-1956 EKKAKLEK
+1956 EKKAQLEQ
-1964 IQKEEQLKKKQQE
+1964 IEKEEQLKKKQQE
-1977 EAAQKPAILSK
+1977 EAAQKPAIQSK
-1988 PTEKIIKQG
+1988 PTEKIVKQG
-1997 KKIKFVRQG
+1997 KKIKFIRQG
-2006 PPASSTDK
+2006 APISSSNK
-2014 AKSSLPQKDVVN
+2014 PKSSQPQKEVGN
-2026 QASSQKTEKDSEKE
+2026 QQTNQTSASNTEKNNEKE
-2040 QQKLQNGEK
+2040 SQKLQNGEK
-2049 RVPKRV
+2049 RVPRRV
-2055 ERIEDDNEEEKEQIE
+2055 ERIEDENEEEKEQIE

-2076 EDIEYNRQLKRTA
+2076 EDIDFNRQLRRTA
-2089 SRKALNKQMSYKEE
+2089 SRKVLNKQMSQKEE
-2103 EQQFQPELETFLW
+2103 EFQFQPELESFLW
-2116 DKFQKRYGGGNNDA
+2116 EKFQKRYGGGNNDA

-2151 KKIYNIC
+2151 KRIYNIC
-2158 KQTLMKLVKNQKEA
+2158 KQTLIKLVKSQKDA
-2172 SKTQNGSQ
+2172 SKKQGES
-2180 SQLQI
+2180 SFQLQI
-2185 LEQRSAYEKIGVQI
+2185 LEQRSAYEIIGVQI

-2212 QAYAQSTLSQTNQ
+2212 QAYAQSTSSQTNQ
-2225 SIDGSVTDVMDDLPD
+2225 SIDGSVTDMMDDLPD

-2300 DVPEIFEQ
+2300 EIPEIFEQ

-2314 LYSTYNYNPLKSIA
+2314 LYSIHNYNPLKSIA
-2328 FFLCSNVQC
+2328 FFLCSNVKC

-2352 RRIASISLLNSVYP
+2352 RRIASISLLNSVYS
-2366 LASNTCFERYVIGI
+2366 LTSNTCFERYVIGI

-2428 IRLQDMIIQLQKVKF
+2428 IRLQDMIIQVQKVKF
-2443 ENKMNIGLNGVLQ
+2443 ENKMNIGLNGILQ

-2484 RLTSQGNSQSG
+2484 RLTSQGNSQS
-2495 STSSNPQNYDQ
+2495 SSASNNTQNNDQ

-2574 HITKEFGLQK
+2574 HIMKEYGLQK
-2584 IANREENKKENYEI
+2584 IAGAEENKKENYEI
-2598 NARIFLRIFD
+2598 NARVFLRIFD

-2621 LEYCLSKRY
+2621 LDYCLSKRY

-2639 AKKNVTSE
+2639 AKKNVTSD
-2647 LPIFYELTQS
+2647 LPVFYELTQS

-2675 RCLKRL
+2675 RCLKKL
-2681 SHLFIVNQEQNEN
+2681 SHLFIINDDQAKN

-2708 YEVQNLQEISI
+2708 YEVQNLQEISV
-2719 HCSKELQQN
+2719 HCSKELTQN
-2728 YMQILQSIPKPELKK
+2728 YMQILQTIPKPVLKK
-2743 TYLEYSKP
+2743 TYLEFNKP
-2751 SSKVFPLHYINLLF
+2751 SSKIFPLHYINLLF

-2775 KSEQNE
+2775 KGEQSEPTLRQ
-2781 PSLRKSLIKLL
+2781 SLTKLL
-2792 TRVQI
+2792 TKVQI

-2809 LTFNSDQNKKRDK
+2809 LTFNSEQNKKRDK
-2822 NIPVAEKSDNQSNSY
+2822 NASVVEKSDNSSNTY

-2875 ETYLEQKKILD
+2875 ESYLEQKKILD

-2894 VLFVYFFQIFN
+2894 
-2905 YYQLFFQTTATQN
+2905 TTAASQSQT
-2918 QAEKADADA
+2918 EKVDADA
-2927 SSAHT
+2927 NSSHS

-2959 PVGWQLNYIGLFND
+2959 PVGWQFNYIGLFSD
-2973 LTVFQGDTKRGKIKK
+2973 LTVFQSDTKRGKIKK

-3018 ADTIETKME
+3018 TDTIETKME

-3076 NYGIKN
+3076 NFGIKN

-3094 SYKKI
+3094 QYKKI
-3099 IDPNDISLPRTEK
+3099 IDPNDICLPRAEK
-3112 KSVVAKDIEH
+3112 KSVVSKDPEP

-3185 EFFRYLCIN
+3185 EFFRYLCVN
-3194 NQSQFNL
+3194 DENQFNL
-3201 QQDNLKLSLESIIT
+3201 QQTNLKLSLESIIT

-3263 VLSGGIGSGQQKCNI
+3263 VLSGGIGSGQKKCNI

-3311 FSELFQAIQKCAVLM
+3311 FSELFQAIQKCATLM
-3326 NGANIGQSQKQKT
+3326 NGANIGQPIKQKT
-3339 PEPKKVEEQ
+3339 PEPKKADEQ
-3348 KEQKLVEE
+3348 KDQKADEQKDQKPSEE
-3356 SEKLKPG
+3356 SEKPKSG
-3363 SESEKQ
+3363 SEGEKQ

-3378 TAQNQQSSP
+3378 PAQNQQTAAT
-3387 PETSKQESESKAIAE
+3387 ETSKQESESQIATE
-3402 EEEKVL
+3402 EEEKNI

-3500 FNRQKKKYNFL
+3500 FNRSKKKYTFL

-3528 AADETGDLREFIFS
+3528 AADETGDLRDFIFS

-3645 LACIINK
+3645 LASIINK

-3666 QLAGGIT
+3666 LLAGGNT

-3725 SVNYI
+3725 SLNYI
-3730 SETFLQSMIRS
+3730 SESFLQSMIRS

-3813 LQSDLYKQIKQSH
+3813 LQSDLYKQIKQQH

-3906 VQDINIVNLAQTNSP
+3906 VQDINIVNLAQSNSP

-3930 SKPFRLCQFEGPDA
+3930 SKPFRLCQFEGPDS

-3985 QSKKSIEPMI
+3985 QSKKSIEPMM

-4066 TLLTDSF
+4066 TLLTESF

-4098 FLVRSQIYSGVLTPH
+4098 FLVRSQIYSGVLIPN
-4113 SNELIKQHWQVFGVK
+4113 SNEQIKQHWQILGVK
-4128 QEFIKNNITK
+4128 QEFVKNNITK
-4138 ANEIKARFNQDTN
+4138 ANEIKSRFSQETN

-4166 LTVPIL
+4166 LTVPIIHL
-4172 HQKDDLFT
+4172 KEDLFT
-4180 INPKQLLSDNQDSQ
+4180 INPKQLLSENQDSQ
-4194 NLPKWLEVGA
+4194 SLPKWLEVGA

-4217 LLSNEIYTKFL
+4217 LLSNEIYNKFQ
-4228 NIQVEFENLQQERI
+4228 NIQMEFENLQQEGI
-4242 VMIKN
+4242 IMIKN

-4255 ETRSHVLFVLEKSKL
+4255 ETRSHILFVLEKSKL

-4296 SDELEVPQN
+4296 SDELEVPQS
-4305 QQSIQSK
+4305 QQQTQNK
-4312 SQKMCIVIPDGSA
+4312 SQKLCIVLTDGSA

-4345 LEVQQN
+4345 LEAQQN
-4351 GTDKEAEGS
+4351 GTDKEAEGN
-4360 QAQQSQAQAHPE
+4360 QAQQPQAPAHPE
-4372 FWSCET
+4372 FWSCDT

-4383 VWESQIC
+4383 AWESQIC

-4400 IPLQNDDKGGDD
+4400 IPLENDDKGGDE
-4412 KKENENLQDS
+4412 KKENENQQDQ

-4456 DYYASKKQALSNQI
+4456 DYYKTKKQTLSNQI
-4470 TELVNQKKIL
+4470 TELINQKKEL
-4480 DDTFNK
+4480 EETFNK
-4486 EKDQLEQEIKKKSL
+4486 EKEQLEQEIKKKSL
-4500 KDQKKLEKQ
+4500 KDQKKQEKL
-4509 KLLEESRKRKEDKRK
+4509 KLLEESKKRKEDKRK
-4524 SSSKKQSKDSSVRN
+4524 SSSKKQSKDSSVSNTTIASN
-4538 STVSSNNATGS
+4538 SAANS
-4549 NLQEQI
+4549 NLQDQI

-4571 SSQTQEI
+4571 TSKTQEI
-4578 DQKKQKID
+4578 DQKKQQFD
-4586 SEIQAI
+4586 SEIQEI

-4601 LSGQN
+4601 FQGQN
-4606 SVIQNQHTQLLERF
+4606 SVILNSYTQLLERF

-4635 SVLNKFDQRCQNLS
+4635 CVLNKFDQRCQNLS
-4649 SRFLEELANQLN
+4649 SKFLEELASQMN
-4661 ISEYRNHKNIQNKFI
+4661 ISEYRNHKNIQNKFV
-4676 SLILDGKAMEAIKIL
+4676 SLILDGKALEAIKIL

-4698 HLDYVAHTKGDQ
+4698 HLDYVAHTKADQ

-4753 LSEHE
+4753 ISEHE

-4794 KFLQQNVSLLNMSSK
+4794 KFLQKNVSLLNMSSK
-4809 EEPLDSHTQAQKYK
+4809 EEPLDSHTQSQKYK
-4823 NGGKLHLSISDQL
+4823 NGGKLDLSVSDQL

-4882 AAQAVSSQGQ
+4882 AAQAASSQGQ
-4892 NQANDIFSHHNTKT
+4892 NQMNDIFSHHSTKT
-4906 QNFKNIVSNL
+4906 QNFKNIVSSH

-5051 WKQLVGEEITLDDLE
+5051 WKQLVGEEITLEDLE

-5102 STKELK
+5102 STVELK

-5148 QIVPQSL
+5148 QIIPQSL

-5165 MWVCGRKRVDF
+5165 MWVCGRKKVDF

-5290 NAEDPIVLDPEPNY
+5290 NAEDPIALDPEPNY